1 MPVLKHAHH
10 NHPAQ
15 QAEDQ
20 FGRLGKTGS
29 EPVFRAEYCCYSD
42 VERPLGQADG
52 AARLKQQWRRE
63 RHHQPILRLPP
74 ATDFRTG

>member
-1 MPVLKHAHH
+1 MSKDMPVLKHAHH

-20 FGRLGKTGS
+20 FSLGKTGP
-29 EPVFRAEYCCYSD
+29 E
-42 VERPLGQADG
+42 
-52 AARLKQQWRRE
+52 
-63 RHHQPILRLPP
+63 PILRLPP

>member
-20 FGRLGKTGS
+20 FSLGKPDPS
-29 EPVFRAEYCCYSD
+29 RF
-42 VERPLGQADG
+42 
-52 AARLKQQWRRE
+52 
-63 RHHQPILRLPP
+63 
-74 ATDFRTG
+74 

>member
-10 NHPAQ
+10 NRPAR

-20 FGRLGKTGS
+20 FGRLGKTGP
-29 EPVFRAEYCCYSD
+29 E
-42 VERPLGQADG
+42 
-52 AARLKQQWRRE
+52 
-63 RHHQPILRLPP
+63 PILRLPP